1 MIVRLALRGSFK
13 LIEALM
19 SRVTLEP
26 KDLASP
32 ARRWTAAPFAGLRRE
47 ICFWVV
53 PPHDGKPRRFRCSL
67 RRLLAFSFVTAA
79 ALGTLVFVAGDY
91 ARLQLMRAEIYFSMH
106 RLANERE
113 DLASNNDTLRNQL
126 HTMQEAQLKASTF
139 ERGIQ
144 SRLEELAAILDSSRD
159 LGLLGASKLANKRPT
174 VSKKASTHNELAGRS
189 YTTSGDH
196 ESLDGGGLGG
206 AELDCSGP
214 DGRARCAESL
224 IDDVALDQARA
235 SFAWPSDLHLAQLDR
250 LNRGRMLEVGLTAR
264 LDRYVDL
271 LKTLPLS
278 LPGNGHVRSGYGT
291 RVSPFS
297 GELKMHEG
305 IDFALPAG
313 SRIFSSGDGVVL
325 SVEHNATYGLVVDIQ
340 HTDRIVSRY
349 AHLSR
354 ALVSEGE
361 RVCRGEV
368 VALVGSSGHSTGPHL
383 HYEVLVDGQPR
394 NPLRFFELAERLG
407 SLGF

>member
-1 MIVRLALRGSFK
+1 
-13 LIEALM
+13 
-19 SRVTLEP
+19 
-26 KDLASP
+26 
-32 ARRWTAAPFAGLRRE
+32 
-47 ICFWVV
+47 
-53 PPHDGKPRRFRCSL
+53 
-67 RRLLAFSFVTAA
+67 
-79 ALGTLVFVAGDY
+79 
-91 ARLQLMRAEIYFSMH
+91 MRAEIYFSMH